1 MKRLIPNSIVG
12 RTVLVL
18 LLGLTFSHLIGLF
31 IYSSDR
37 HSTAAEASGRR
48 VAERIAVVSRLI
60 DQAVPERR
68 LELAR
73 SQWGPGFS
81 VTVTPISGVK
91 ESLWN
96 WRTRMVRSIL
106 ETYLGQDKAAKALI
120 VYKEE
125 VLHDGGESQESMAGH
140 MMDMSKNW
148 PGMMGAP
155 GMRQMVR
162 TWNSGQVLEVSLP
175 LDDGRWLNFS
185 APFMRLK
192 PFWASRLYLAL
203 ILMTGAVF
211 FFSVWAVRRSTAP
224 LDMFAKA
231 AERFGMDVDAPP
243 LPGDGPKEVR
253 RAVSA
258 FNRMQKRLKSFVEDR
273 TQMIAAISHDLRTPI
288 TRLKLRAE
296 FMEDDEQ
303 RAKMLVDLD
312 EMEVMISETL
322 AFSRDASAQEP
333 SRVLDLAA
341 VLESVCDDASDAGWD
356 VTYDGPVKLCF
367 TGRAVSLGRV
377 FGNLVENAV
386 KYGGRAEVFLSATGD
401 AVEVRV
407 EDDGPGIPDE
417 QMETVFQPFRRL
429 ETSRSRETGGVGLG
443 LSVARSIVRA
453 HGGEI
458 TLSNKQRGGLRA
470 TVRLPVPNTING
482 FGQAGRTGA

>member
-1 MKRLIPNSIVG
+1 MRLIPNSIVG

-18 LLGLTFSHLIGLF
+18 LVGLTLTHLIGIF

-37 HSTAAEASGRR
+37 YSTVAEASGRR
-48 VAERIAVVSRLI
+48 VAERIAVVTRLI
-60 DQAVPERR
+60 DQAGPERR
-68 LELAR
+68 MELAR
-73 SQWGPGFS
+73 SQWGPAFN
-81 VTVTPISGVK
+81 VTVTPASGVK
-91 ESLWN
+91 ESSWN

-106 ETYLGQDKAAKALI
+106 ENYLGKDKAAKALI

-125 VLHDGGESQESMAGH
+125 ERADADASQDDMAGH
-140 MMDMSKNW
+140 MMSMNKNW
-148 PGMMGAP
+148 PDMMGTP
-155 GMRQMVR
+155 GMAQMVR

-192 PFWASRLYLAL
+192 PFWASRLFLSL
-203 ILMTGAVF
+203 ILMTVTVF
-211 FFSVWAVRRSTAP
+211 IFSVWAVRRSTAP
-224 LDMFAKA
+224 LAMFAKA
-231 AERFGMDVDAPP
+231 AERLGMDVDAPP
-243 LPGDGPKEVR
+243 LPHDGPREVR

-303 RAKMLVDLD
+303 RAKMLTDLD

-333 SRVLDLAA
+333 SRAFDLAA
-341 VLESVCDDASDAGWD
+341 VLESICDDASDAGWD
-356 VTYDGPVKLCF
+356 VTYDGPAKLSF
-367 TGRAVSLGRV
+367 SGRSVSLGRV
-377 FGNLVENAV
+377 FGNLVGNAA
-386 KYGGRAEVFLSATGD
+386 KYGGRAKVFLRAAGD

-407 EDDGPGIPDE
+407 EDDGPGIPE
-417 QMETVFQPFRRL
+417 EMMETVFQPFRRL

-458 TLSNKQRGGLRA
+458 TLSNRERGGLRA
-470 TVRLPVPNTING
+470 TVRLP
-482 FGQAGRTGA
+482 ALDKRR